1 MSLRRTIARC
11 LLVGWVWWSAG
22 SAAQGSSPD
31 SWIAPDRGA
40 KTVGASGSQAD
51 SALKSAPGAAPAAPA
66 DSTAAPAAARGSAN
80 AGPITR
86 PLVREGDGWLYR
98 RQSGSTTVLMRQ
110 RVTALTEDG
119 ISLITEVAGS
129 VDTATA
135 VYDRQW
141 GLLGSGYNTYTPALA
156 YYAFPLYPGKRWRI
170 DSRVNNFGADQ
181 SSRIEGEGSAAG
193 FEEVETPAG
202 RFFAM
207 KVIVELDTID
217 PGDAART
224 LRVRETHWY
233 AREILRPVK
242 VESVTQVAEEA
253 PRQETIE
260 LVRFRLD

>member
-1 MSLRRTIARC
+1 MAP
-11 LLVGWVWWSAG
+11 AG
-22 SAAQGSSPD
+22 S
-31 SWIAPDRGA
+31 
-40 KTVGASGSQAD
+40 V
-51 SALKSAPGAAPAAPA
+51 AAPAAPL
-66 DSTAAPAAARGSAN
+66 TARSDARV
-80 AGPITR
+80 GPITR

-98 RQSGSTTVLMRQ
+98 RQSGSSNVLLRQ

-119 ISLITEVAGS
+119 ISLITEVGGS
-129 VDTATA
+129 VDAATA

-141 GLLGSGYNTYTPALA
+141 GLLGSGYNTYTPALT

-181 SSRIEGEGSAAG
+181 TSRIEGEGVATG
-193 FEEVETPAG
+193 FEDVETPAG

-217 PGDAART
+217 PGDAARK

-242 VESVTQVAEEA
+242 VESVTQVADEA
-253 PRQETIE
+253 PVRQTIE
-260 LVRFRLD
+260 LLSFRLE